1 MASLVSSS
9 WHMPLLSFSSL
20 YALYVQFSLQGWRL
34 AFLLLC
40 CAYQALVA
48 VLMLLAA
55 AFLIVFAA
63 REVAS
68 IGQTLL
74 RHCFGV
80 GDTLLGIANH
90 SHVGTTVY
98 ALAKVISSSE
108 LSSMQ

>member
-1 MASLVSSS
+1 MMASLVCS
-9 WHMPLLSFSSL
+9 WPTLSVVSL
-20 YALYVQFSLQGWRL
+20 YAHYVQFSLQGWRL

-48 VLMLLAA
+48 LAMLLAA
-55 AFLIVFAA
+55 AFMLVFVA

-68 IGQTLL
+68 MCAQLL

-80 GDTLLGIANH
+80 GDTLLDIANH

-98 ALAKVISSSE
+98 ALAKVLSSTE